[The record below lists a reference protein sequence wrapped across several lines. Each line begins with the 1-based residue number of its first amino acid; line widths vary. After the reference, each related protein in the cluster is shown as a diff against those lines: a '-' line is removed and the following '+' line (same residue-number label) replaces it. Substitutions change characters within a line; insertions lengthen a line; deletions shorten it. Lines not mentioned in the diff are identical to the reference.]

1 MAKKDDIKL
10 VYLVQGSSPEPYM
23 VVFKPDPFSI
33 SCTCTAGVNG
43 IPCKHRLTI
52 LAGADPG
59 IIEGDKSF
67 LPRIAEMVRHT
78 NLSEIL
84 ESYESIKK
92 ERQNT
97 IKRTDYAFKNYK
109 KERIL
114 FSASKK
120 KDDRNLLKAREKM
133 EESINQEIADNA
145 QEEDILKALRGVFI
159 RPGKSTK

>member
-1 MAKKDDIKL
+1 MAKKDDAKL
-10 VYLVQGSSPEPYM
+10 IYLVQGSSPEPYT

-33 SCTCTAGVNG
+33 SCTCTAGING
-43 IPCKHRLTI
+43 IPCKHRLAI
-52 LAGADPG
+52 LAGNDPG

-67 LPRIAEMVRHT
+67 LPKIAEMVKCT

-84 ESYESIKK
+84 ESYESIKR

-114 FSASKK
+114 FSTSKK
-120 KDDRNLLKAREKM
+120 KDDRNLIKAREKM
-133 EESINQEIADNA
+133 EESIDQEIADNA
-145 QEEDILKALRGVFI
+145 KEEEILETLRGVFI
-159 RPGKSTK
+159 RPGKSSK